1 MNLEKF
7 YNSIRKDFKLTTQNV
22 SGFDYIIKEAI
33 KRKISLGHLAYILS
47 TTWHETAHTMQPIR
61 ELGGETYLK
70 SKKYYPYVGMGYVQ
84 LTWKTNYEKA
94 TKYFKD
100 VLKTNVDFVKNPKL
114 LLKPEYAAIILF
126 VGMQEGWFTG
136 KKLSDYINSSE
147 RDYEGARKV
156 VNGTDKAKLL
166 ADYANKFREA
176 LLTGGYALGDTQK
189 PVQPVTPITDTVEPS
204 KVKTSLVSLLVDL
217 IIKLFGGKK

>member
-1 MNLEKF
+1 MNFEKF
-7 YNSIRKDFKLTTQNV
+7 YNLIRKNFPLTTQNV

-70 SKKYYPYVGMGYVQ
+70 SKKYYPHVGMGYVQ

-94 TKYFKD
+94 TKYFKE
-100 VLKTNVDFVKNPKL
+100 VLKINVDFVKNPKL

-147 RDYEGARKV
+147 RDYENARRI

-176 LLTGGYALGDTQK
+176 LLTSGYALGDTQK
-189 PVQPVTPITDTVEPS
+189 PVQPIKEVPS
-204 KVKTSLVSLLVDL
+204 VVQPPKVKTSLVSLLVDL